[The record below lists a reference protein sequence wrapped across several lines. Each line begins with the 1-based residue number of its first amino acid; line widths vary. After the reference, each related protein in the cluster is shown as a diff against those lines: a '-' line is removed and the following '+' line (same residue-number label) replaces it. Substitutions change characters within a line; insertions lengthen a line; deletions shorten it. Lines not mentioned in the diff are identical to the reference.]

1 MEADESI
8 GEDARSIAYFD
19 MYVSQRGSVV
29 CSRVPRLMCTNCL
42 CRILQREGERDLF
55 ALRQPAMPSDDDADD
70 GHDIDND
77 SADETQEED
86 SEGP

>member
-1 MEADESI
+1 
-8 GEDARSIAYFD
+8 
-19 MYVSQRGSVV
+19 
-29 CSRVPRLMCTNCL
+29 MCTNCL